1 MPPSRPKSAVALCM
15 GIIAGMRMRSIS
27 LAAFA
32 AAALVAAATVTL
44 DMPALAAAS
53 HPARST
59 ALPPAKNFLF
69 WTRRQQEVGY
79 RNIEKIF
86 PTRVVKRGNHIMP
99 LPRAARQMSVHYE
112 YRGSHWNTA
121 RFMKAN
127 HVAGLIVVHDGKIV
141 LERYGLG
148 DTEHD
153 RWTSF
158 SVGKSITSTLVG
170 AAIKD
175 GYISSLDAEVTK
187 YIPALK
193 GSAYDGV
200 TIRELLTMT
209 SGVKWNEDYTNP
221 NSDVNRFALER
232 VPASGEDPV
241 VAYMARLPREAKPG
255 TKFEYKTGESDLIGV
270 LVAKATHMHLADY
283 LSEKIWKTV
292 GMQRN
297 AVWMLDRGGNEM
309 GGCCLSMTLRDYAR
323 FGLFFMHGGVADG
336 KQILPKNWVKE
347 ASSTQ
352 IRSDWQHY
360 GYGFQWWVEP
370 GGKAYE
376 AIGIFGQ
383 SIYINP
389 EENLVIV
396 TNSAWPKPDS
406 DRLYANHDAFVAA
419 VIKTLP
425 RQQ

>member
-1 MPPSRPKSAVALCM
+1 MRTISLTAVA
-15 GIIAGMRMRSIS
+15 
-27 LAAFA
+27 AAFFA
-32 AAALVAAATVTL
+32 AAALAAPGASSSPKMVHAT
-44 DMPALAAAS
+44 AEGS
-53 HPARST
+53 
-59 ALPPAKNFLF
+59 LPPAKNFLF
-69 WTRRQQEVGY
+69 WTPQQQLVGY

-86 PTRVVKRGNHIMP
+86 PTRIVKRGNHVMP
-99 LPRAARQMSVHYE
+99 LPRAKHQISVRYD

-121 RFMKAN
+121 RFMRAN

-148 DTEHD
+148 DNEHD

-175 GYISSLDAEVTK
+175 GYISGLDAEVTK

-200 TIRELLTMT
+200 TIRDLLTMT
-209 SGVKWNEDYTNP
+209 SGVKWNEDYTDP
-221 NSDVNRFALER
+221 NSDVNRFALEP
-232 VPASGEDPV
+232 VPANGEDPV

-270 LVAKATHMHLADY
+270 LVADATHMHLADY
-283 LSEKIWKTV
+283 LSQKIWKTV

-336 KQILPKNWVKE
+336 KQILPKDWVKQ
-347 ASSTQ
+347 ASTTQ
-352 IRSDWQHY
+352 VQSDWGHY
-360 GYGFQWWVEP
+360 GYGFQWWVMP
-370 GGKAYE
+370 GGEAYE

-383 SIYINP
+383 SIYLNP
-389 EENLVIV
+389 KDNLVVV

-406 DRLYANHDAFVAA
+406 DPLYANHDAFVAA
-419 VIKTLP
+419 VIKTLHLGK
-425 RQQ
+425 

>member
-1 MPPSRPKSAVALCM
+1 MRTIRLAALMAAAVAT
-15 GIIAGMRMRSIS
+15 AT
-27 LAAFA
+27 LAAP
-32 AAALVAAATVTL
+32 ALAKAPHYTAAAT
-44 DMPALAAAS
+44 
-53 HPARST
+53 
-59 ALPPAKNFLF
+59 LPSPKNFLF
-69 WTRRQQEVGY
+69 WTPSQQEVGY

-86 PTRVVKRGNHIMP
+86 PTRVVKRGNHVMP
-99 LPRAARQMSVHYE
+99 LPRARHQISVQYAYH
-112 YRGSHWNTA
+112 GTQWNTA
-121 RFMKAN
+121 RFMRKN
-127 HVAGLIVVHDGKIV
+127 RVAGLIVVHHGKIV

-148 DTEHD
+148 ETAHD

-175 GYISSLDAEVTK
+175 GFISGLNAKVTD

-200 TIRELLTMT
+200 TIRELLTMS
-209 SGVKWNEDYTNP
+209 SGVKWNEDYTDP
-221 NSDVNRFALER
+221 KSDVNRFAQEP
-232 VPASGEDPV
+232 VPANGEDPV

-270 LVAKATHMHLADY
+270 LVTKATHMHLADY

-323 FGLFFMHGGVADG
+323 FGLFFMHGGVAGG
-336 KQILPKNWVKE
+336 KQILPTDWVKQ
-347 ASSTQ
+347 ASTTQ
-352 IRSDWQHY
+352 IQSDWGKY
-360 GYGFQWWVEP
+360 GYGFQWWIMP
-370 GGKAYE
+370 GGEAYE

-389 EENLVIV
+389 KEDLVVV
-396 TNSAWPKPDS
+396 TNSAWPEPDS
-406 DRLYANHDAFVAA
+406 DPYYARHDAFVAA
-419 VIKTLP
+419 VIKTLHE
-425 RQQ
+425 RK